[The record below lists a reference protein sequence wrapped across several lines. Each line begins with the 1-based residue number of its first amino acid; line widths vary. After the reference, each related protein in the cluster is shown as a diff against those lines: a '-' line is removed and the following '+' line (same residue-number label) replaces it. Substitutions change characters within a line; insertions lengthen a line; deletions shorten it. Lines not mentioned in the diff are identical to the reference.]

1 MKVKV
6 DDIQKQSPGRN
17 EPRRETIL
25 TANQLAG
32 WSSSP
37 SNRRRSRVGRR
48 RLSAVSLSLLQFA
61 AGPARAAPHRA
72 PESGRWTCAEFTLGG
87 EGAARG
93 LGCRRHVGGELES
106 GAVSSLPGVTRAP
119 WHPGWLA
126 GPAWPSLGKAWPEG
140 LVHRLSGLPAGPQWL
155 GGREGVRNSG
165 LARQLALPD
174 GDCTGG
180 TLP

>member
-1 MKVKV
+1 MT
-6 DDIQKQSPGRN
+6 G
-17 EPRRETIL
+17 
-25 TANQLAG
+25 NQLAG
-32 WSSSP
+32 WRRCWP
-37 SNRRRSRVGRR
+37 HSNWRRSDW
-48 RLSAVSLSLLQFA
+48 SWAPAAAVSCLSLSLSA

-93 LGCRRHVGGELES
+93 LGCGRHVGGELES

-126 GPAWPSLGKAWPEG
+126 GPAWPSLGEAWPEG

-155 GGREGVRNSG
+155 GGRERVRNSG
-165 LARQLALPD
+165 LARQLAKLPD
-174 GDCTGG
+174 GDGTGR

>member
-1 MKVKV
+1 M
-6 DDIQKQSPGRN
+6 DDIQKPNAGRN

-32 WSSSP
+32 WSSSH

-48 RLSAVSLSLLQFA
+48 RLSAVSLSSPG
-61 AGPARAAPHRA
+61 GPARAAPHRA
-72 PESGRWTCAEFTLGG
+72 PESGRWTCAEFTLGR

-93 LGCRRHVGGELES
+93 LGCGRHVGGELES

-180 TLP
+180 TFP